1 MFATAQAQVAADFD
15 VALGRWVSAEFIAFA
30 DAGADIETAG
40 GFQAD
45 GQAGKV
51 TAAGFGVI
59 DQEGQFLIHLF
70 GDAGVQ
76 HADLELEGS
85 RYPNQI
91 VYSLML
97 GSDIGDFDWNWIGLE
112 TAEGVLLAVAYVPLQ
127 QKRKNI
133 PPLQLGNNVTR
144 NFLVVFDGAQALTGI
159 TIDAKTW
166 QHDFT
171 VRLHGIDERERL
183 SNRDT
188 FGRACFFSDGLK
200 LAKVGNS
207 YQVQPGTAYIE
218 GVRVLVAAAV
228 AVAPP
233 GFPAKAW
240 LDVSLERQL
249 SDVVARWEVRFG
261 AALTDFTDSA
271 GVRHFCVPLAD
282 LPDSNSV
289 ADLRQAEPISDS
301 LVKHFAGKKWVQ
313 GELDKK
319 ANKGT
324 TLEDYGINNA
334 IPNLNPLA
342 EGSLDIHGGSYSFL
356 TALNES
362 HLCQNCY
369 WNGANWVRHDEK
381 RAAVA
386 LIAGAGRV
394 RVQRVGPGKNPIA
407 WASSFDVRDSGNTY
421 SSSDID
427 QLIEAINDAI
437 DKKAN
442 KGTTLDDYKIKDAI
456 PNRNPLPGDSLDIH
470 GGTYAFLT
478 SATESNLSQNC
489 YWNGTAWMRHD
500 QSRPSITLFTNSGNA
515 YVRKAEPGPNPIA
528 WTYSGKLRDSGDTYD
543 MTDIDR
549 FLDQL
554 RQSVNQHHQWLILID
569 AELKKKANKGTTLA
583 DYGILNAIPN
593 VNPLP
598 EGSLD
603 IHGGSYGF
611 LTALNET
618 HLAQN
623 CYWNGSNWMRH
634 DESRSSVVLIAGA
647 GVLRVQRVAPGP
659 NPIVFTGSSEII
671 DSSKKALPGVPG
683 IAPIASLDQLDDG
696 ADESSIVTPRTL
708 RWGFSI
714 SLADNGYIAFPRWLG
729 GLIIQWGNAYIAN
742 NGSQFLFPIGFPNRC
757 FVLNMGTGE
766 DTSGQAE
773 VMNIVAGSRTRTG
786 FTANATAA
794 STYGYIAIGH

>member
-1 MFATAQAQVAADFD
+1 MGASITLAGESLIAQKQGAQQPLIVSRFVLANVPGLDPSGQVDRAAPKPAGHLVASYD
-15 VALGRWVSAEFIAFA
+15 V
-30 DAGADIETAG
+30 TQK
-40 GFQAD
+40 GF
-45 GQAGKV
+45 V
-51 TAAGFGVI
+51 N
-59 DQEGQFLIHLF
+59 
-70 GDAGVQ
+70 
-76 HADLELEGS
+76 
-85 RYPNQI
+85 PNQI

-159 TIDAKTW
+159 NIDAKTW

-249 SDVVARWEVRFG
+249 SDVLARWEVRFG
-261 AALTDFTDSA
+261 AALADFTDSA

-301 LVKHFAGKKWVQ
+301 LVKHFAGKKWVE

-324 TLEDYGINNA
+324 KLADYSIDDA
-334 IPNLNPLA
+334 IPNRNPL
-342 EGSLDIHGGSYSFL
+342 GDDSLDIHGGSYGFL
-356 TALNES
+356 TALNET

-369 WNGANWVRHDEK
+369 WNGADWVRHDEK
-381 RAAVA
+381 RAAVS
-386 LIAGAGRV
+386 LIAGSGTV
-394 RVQRVGPGKNPIA
+394 RVQRVGPGKNPIV
-407 WASSFDVRDSGNTY
+407 WASAFDVRDSGDTY
-421 SSSDID
+421 SSDKID
-427 QLIEAINDAI
+427 QLIKAIEEAIA
-437 DKKAN
+437 KKAT
-442 KGTTLDDYKIKDAI
+442 KGTTLADYNIGDAI

-470 GGTYAFLT
+470 GGSFAFLT
-478 SATESNLSQNC
+478 SAVESNVAQNC
-489 YWNGTAWMRHD
+489 YWDGSNWMRHD
-500 QSRPSITLFTNSGNA
+500 QSRPSMTLFINAGNA
-515 YVRKAEPGPNPIA
+515 YVRKAVAGPNPIVWA
-528 WTYSGKLRDSGDTYD
+528 YSEKLRDSGDTYD
-543 MTDIDR
+543 KTSIDL

-554 RQSVNQHHQWLILID
+554 RQTLNQHHQWLIQID
-569 AELKKKANKGTTLA
+569 AELKRKADKGTTLA
-583 DYGILNAIPN
+583 HYGIVDAIPN

-598 EGSLD
+598 GGSLD
-603 IHGGSYGF
+603 IHGTSYAF

-634 DESRSSVVLIAGA
+634 DESRASVVLIAGA

-683 IAPIASLDQLDDG
+683 IAPIASLEQLDAG
-696 ADESSIVTPRTL
+696 TDETSIVTPRTL

-714 SLADNGYIAFPRWLG
+714 NLADNGYIAFPRWLG

-742 NGSQFLFPIGFPNRC
+742 NGSQFLFPIGFPNKC
-757 FVLNMGTGE
+757 FVLNMGSGE

-773 VMNIVAGSRTRTG
+773 VMNIVSGSRTRTG
-786 FTANATAA
+786 FIANATAV

>member
-1 MFATAQAQVAADFD
+1 MGASITLAGESLIAQKQGAQQPLIVSRFVLANVPGLDPNGQVDRAAPKPAAHLVASYD
-15 VALGRWVSAEFIAFA
+15 V
-30 DAGADIETAG
+30 TQK
-40 GFQAD
+40 GF
-45 GQAGKV
+45 V
-51 TAAGFGVI
+51 N
-59 DQEGQFLIHLF
+59 
-70 GDAGVQ
+70 
-76 HADLELEGS
+76 
-85 RYPNQI
+85 PNQI

-200 LAKVGNS
+200 LVKVGNS

-218 GVRVLVAAAV
+218 GVRVLAAAAV

-240 LDVSLERQL
+240 LDVGLERQL

-261 AALTDFTDSA
+261 AALADFTDSA

-289 ADLRQAEPISDS
+289 VDLRQAEPISDS
-301 LVKHFAGKKWVQ
+301 LVEHFAGKKWVE

-324 TLEDYGINNA
+324 KLADY
-334 IPNLNPLA
+334 
-342 EGSLDIHGGSYSFL
+342 
-356 TALNES
+356 
-362 HLCQNCY
+362 
-369 WNGANWVRHDEK
+369 
-381 RAAVA
+381 
-386 LIAGAGRV
+386 
-394 RVQRVGPGKNPIA
+394 
-407 WASSFDVRDSGNTY
+407 
-421 SSSDID
+421 
-427 QLIEAINDAI
+427 AI
-437 DKKAN
+437 D
-442 KGTTLDDYKIKDAI
+442 DAI
-456 PNRNPLPGDSLDIH
+456 PNRNPLGDSLDIH

-478 SATESNLSQNC
+478 SAVETNLAQNC
-489 YWNGTAWMRHD
+489 YWDGHYWVRHD
-500 QSRPSITLFTNSGNA
+500 ESKPCVTVFANAGNV
-515 YVRKAEPGPNPIA
+515 YVRKAEAGLNPIT
-528 WTYSGKLRDSGDTYD
+528 WTYSEKLRDSGDTYD
-543 MTDIDR
+543 KTSINS

-554 RQSVNQHHQWLILID
+554 RQSLNQHHQWLIQID
-569 AELKKKANKGTTLA
+569 AELKKKADKGTKLA
-583 DYGILNAIPN
+583 HYGIDDAIPN
-593 VNPLP
+593 LNPLP
-598 EGSLD
+598 GNSLD
-603 IHGGSYGF
+603 IHGGSFAF
-611 LTALNET
+611 LTALEET

-623 CYWNGSNWMRH
+623 CYWNGVHWRRH
-634 DESRSSVVLIAGA
+634 DESRSAVVLIAGGGA
-647 GVLRVQRVAPGP
+647 VRIQRVAPGP
-659 NPIVFTGSSEII
+659 NPIVFTGSSEVI
-671 DSSKKALPGVPG
+671 DSSKKALPGVAG
-683 IAPIASLDQLDDG
+683 IAPIANLEQLDAG
-696 ADESSIVTPRTL
+696 ADEASIVTPRTL

-729 GLIIQWGNAYIAN
+729 GLIIQWGNAYIAT
-742 NGSQFLFPIGFPNRC
+742 NGSQFLFPIGFPNKC

-773 VMNIVAGSRTRTG
+773 VMNIVSGSRTRTG
-786 FTANATAA
+786 FIANATAV

>member
-1 MFATAQAQVAADFD
+1 MGASITLAGESLIAQKQGAQQPLIVSRFVLANVPGLDPSGQVDRAAPKPAAHLVASYD
-15 VALGRWVSAEFIAFA
+15 V
-30 DAGADIETAG
+30 TQK
-40 GFQAD
+40 GF
-45 GQAGKV
+45 V
-51 TAAGFGVI
+51 N
-59 DQEGQFLIHLF
+59 
-70 GDAGVQ
+70 
-76 HADLELEGS
+76 
-85 RYPNQI
+85 PNQI

-183 SNRDT
+183 SNHDT

-200 LAKVGNS
+200 LTKVGNS

-218 GVRVLVAAAV
+218 GVRVLVAATV

-261 AALTDFTDSA
+261 AALADFTDSA

-289 ADLRQAEPISDS
+289 ADLRQAEPISDP
-301 LVKHFAGKKWVQ
+301 LVKHFAGKKWVE

-319 ANKGT
+319 ADKGT
-324 TLEDYGINNA
+324 SLEDYNILNA
-334 IPNLNPLA
+334 IPNLNPLP
-342 EGSLDIHGGSYSFL
+342 GSSLDLHAGSFGFV
-356 TALNES
+356 TALEET

-369 WNGANWVRHDEK
+369 WNGADWVRHDEA

-394 RVQRVGPGKNPIA
+394 RVQRAGPGKNPIVWVSA
-407 WASSFDVRDSGNTY
+407 FDVRDSGDTY
-421 SSSDID
+421 SSTKID
-427 QLIEAINDAI
+427 QLIAAIDEAIT
-437 DKKAN
+437 KKAN
-442 KGTTLDDYKIKDAI
+442 KGTKLADYGIDNAI
-456 PNRNPLPGDSLDIH
+456 PNVNPLPGNSLDIH

-478 SATESNLSQNC
+478 SAVETNLAQNC
-489 YWNGTAWMRHD
+489 YWDGTNWLRHD
-500 QSRPSITLFTNSGNA
+500 ESKPCVTVFANAGNV
-515 YVRKAEPGPNPIA
+515 YVRKAEAGPNPIA
-528 WTYSGKLRDSGDTYD
+528 WTYSEKLRDSGDTYSKTNVD
-543 MTDIDR
+543 L

-554 RQSVNQHHQWLILID
+554 RQTLNQHHQWLIQID
-569 AELKKKANKGTTLA
+569 AELKKKANKGTTLEE
-583 DYGILNAIPN
+583 YGINNAIPN
-593 VNPLP
+593 RNPLP
-598 EGSLD
+598 EASLD
-603 IHGGSYGF
+603 IHGGSYSF
-611 LTALNET
+611 LTAQRET

-634 DESRSSVVLIAGA
+634 DESRSAVVLIAGGGA
-647 GVLRVQRVAPGP
+647 VRVQRVAPGP
-659 NPIVFTGSSEII
+659 NPILVFTETSEVI
-671 DSSKKALPGVPG
+671 DSSKKALPGVAG
-683 IAPIASLDQLDDG
+683 IAPIANLEQLDAG

-714 SLADNGYIAFPRWLG
+714 SLADNGYIAFPRWMG
-729 GLIIQWGNAYIAN
+729 GLIIQWGNAYISN
-742 NGSQFLFPIGFPNRC
+742 NGSQFLFPIGFPNKC

-766 DTSGQAE
+766 DTSGLAE

-786 FTANATAA
+786 FIGNATAV

>member
-1 MFATAQAQVAADFD
+1 MGASITLAGESLIAQKQGAQKTLVVSRFILANVPGLNPSGPVDRAAPKPAAHLVATYN
-15 VALGRWVSAEFIAFA
+15 
-30 DAGADIETAG
+30 
-40 GFQAD
+40 
-45 GQAGKV
+45 V
-51 TAAGFGVI
+51 TQKGYVN
-59 DQEGQFLIHLF
+59 
-70 GDAGVQ
+70 
-76 HADLELEGS
+76 
-85 RYPNQI
+85 PNQI

-249 SDVVARWEVRFG
+249 SDVVAGWEVRFG
-261 AALTDFTDSA
+261 AALADFTDSA

-282 LPDSNSV
+282 LPNSNTV
-289 ADLRQAEPISDS
+289 TDLRQAESISDP

-313 GELDKK
+313 GELEKK

-334 IPNLNPLA
+334 IPNLNPLPYD
-342 EGSLDIHGGSYSFL
+342 SLDIHGGKYGFL
-356 TALNES
+356 SGSSGTF
-362 HLCQNCY
+362 LCQNCY
-369 WNGANWVRHDEK
+369 WNGVRWLRHDEE
-381 RAAVA
+381 RPAVA
-386 LIAGAGRV
+386 LVAGSGGV
-394 RVQRVGPGKNPIA
+394 RVQRVEAGKNPIV
-407 WASSFDVRDSGNTY
+407 WGDSFD
-421 SSSDID
+421 I
-427 QLIEAINDAI
+427 
-437 DKKAN
+437 
-442 KGTTLDDYKIKDAI
+442 
-456 PNRNPLPGDSLDIH
+456 
-470 GGTYAFLT
+470 
-478 SATESNLSQNC
+478 
-489 YWNGTAWMRHD
+489 
-500 QSRPSITLFTNSGNA
+500 
-515 YVRKAEPGPNPIA
+515 
-528 WTYSGKLRDSGDTYD
+528 RDSGDTYSS
-543 MTDIDR
+543 TDIDK
-549 FLDQL
+549 LIAA
-554 RQSVNQHHQWLILID
+554 VNKSID
-569 AELKKKANKGTTLA
+569 TKANKGTTLA
-583 DYGILNAIPN
+583 DYKIGDAIPN
-593 VNPLP
+593 RNPLP
-598 EGSLD
+598 SGSLDIHAGANGFLTAELESHMSQNCYWNGTNWLRHDVTKPAVTIVSGAGNAHVRKVGAGPNPIKWSYIGQLMDSSNTHDSATVDRLLKAVNEALAAHDKSLSLIDKSLKNKADKGTKLAHYGITDAIPNLNPLPGASLD

-623 CYWNGSNWMRH
+623 CYWNGRDWMRH
-634 DESRSSVVLIAGA
+634 DESRPAVVLIAGA
-647 GVLRVQRVAPGP
+647 GALRVQRVAPGR
-659 NPIVFTGSSEII
+659 NPIAFTGSSEVI
-671 DSSKKALPGVPG
+671 DSSKKALPGVAG
-683 IAPIASLDQLDDG
+683 IAPIASLEQLDAG
-696 ADESSIVTPRTL
+696 ADETSIVTPRTL

-742 NGSQFLFPIGFPNRC
+742 NGAKFLFPIGFPNKC

-786 FTANATAA
+786 FTANATAV